1 MQTQT
6 VPDKND
12 LKAGHITRYHWI
24 LFTICFLGMA
34 FSGIVSTLMS
44 VYLPVAV
51 KDLLGNKNADELNN
65 ISAYINAIFIFGGAF
80 GGFIFG
86 VFSDKYGR
94 KKSVIY
100 AIACYA
106 LFTILTGYMPSWPG
120 VVLCRF
126 FSGFGLGG
134 VLVTTTTIMM
144 EEWPKKTRAIF
155 IGILSIS
162 IPVGI
167 FSAGVID
174 YFVSSWRQGFM
185 VGFIPLTIA
194 ALSIWLLKESDN
206 WLQNKQQIRAEG
218 KKKENILSAEHRT
231 NLLLG
236 SLIFGTMLIG
246 LWAIFSWI
254 PTWIQ
259 SLILTGDAQ
268 KERGLS
274 MMMLGFGGLTGG
286 FLSGWLTNAIGLK
299 RSMILCFT
307 VCALLSFILFKTNA
321 VFSTLIYVE
330 IAVLAL
336 SFGASQGVLSVYIP
350 NLFPVDIR
358 ATATGFCFNIGR
370 LFTATAVL
378 FIGVLVTQLGGYSNA
393 LFVFSAVFVIG
404 LIVTI
409 FSPASP
415 QSTKAKDFIPEEI
428 IAYSVKEQ

>member
-6 VPDKND
+6 TLSNK
-12 LKAGHITRYHWI
+12 ITKYHWI
-24 LFTICFLGMA
+24 LFAICFFGTA
-34 FSGIVSTLMS
+34 FSGLISTLMS

-51 KDLLGNKNADELNN
+51 KELLGNKNAEELNI
-65 ISAYINAIFIFGGAF
+65 ISAYINAFFIFGGAF
-80 GGFIFG
+80 GGFTFG
-86 VFSDKYGR
+86 IVSDRYGR
-94 KKSVIY
+94 KISVIA

-106 LFTILTGYMPSWPG
+106 LFAIFTSYVPSWKG
-120 VVLCRF
+120 VVFCRF

-155 IGILSIS
+155 LGILSIS

-167 FSAGVID
+167 FSAGAID
-174 YFVSSWRQGFM
+174 FFVSSWRRGFM
-185 VGFIPLTIA
+185 VGFIPLGIA
-194 ALSIWLLKESDN
+194 VLGIWLLKESTN
-206 WLQNKQQIRAEG
+206 WLDNKQQIIEG
-218 KKKENILSAEHRT
+218 AKHKENILSAQHRP

-259 SLILTGDAQ
+259 SLVLVGDAQ

-274 MMMLGFGGLTGG
+274 MMMLGMGGLTGG

-299 RSMILCFT
+299 RSMILCFA
-307 VCALLSFILFKTNA
+307 VCSILSFILFKTNGI
-321 VFSTLIYVE
+321 FSPVIYLE
-330 IAVLAL
+330 IAILAL
-336 SFGASQGVLSVYIP
+336 AFGASQGVLSVYIP
-350 NLFPVDIR
+350 NLFPVNIR

-378 FIGVLVTQLGGYSNA
+378 FIGVLVTKLGGYGSA
-393 LFVFSAVFVIG
+393 LFIFSSVFIIG
-404 LIVTI
+404 LVVTF
-409 FSPASP
+409 FSPSSAEIGQDQILS
-415 QSTKAKDFIPEEI
+415 AEEI
-428 IAYSVKEQ
+428 IPFTLTEKL